1 MIAKAFQQ
9 FNYTSI
15 IVSSI
20 LLLGVS
26 YYYTTID
33 IKWYFVE
40 SKILNGI
47 LVFGSLMLSNYA
59 IDTVTRQLTIER
71 SNRNAYH
78 LLLYPLVIFS
88 FPLESLDM
96 RFILGSA
103 AIWSAWRN
111 TRLFIETTN
120 NQEKIKRLLD
130 SVLLITISSLLI
142 LENIFILIVPIIILF
157 LGNIKRDIK
166 YFIIIIGTPII
177 IIPTISVILSFL
189 KLDNKLFSSYFF
201 DTSDKLA
208 TSMVTDFG
216 FQSSLWPLTLV
227 IFYFLIAVII
237 KLRKTVGFQRRLL
250 DIIGVFFFFSLIIFF
265 MINQSISG
273 SELHYLSL
281 IIVYFIAQI
290 FTKKI
295 SSIYV
300 NLIFISLIVTTV
312 TFKFII

>member
-9 FNYTSI
+9 FNYTSL
-15 IVSSI
+15 IVSTI

-130 SVLLITISSLLI
+130 AVLLITISSLLI

-189 KLDNKLFSSYFF
+189 NLDNKLFSSYLF

-227 IFYFLIAVII
+227 VFYFLIAVII

-265 MINQSISG
+265 MMNQSISG
-273 SELHYLSL
+273 SEFHYLSL

>member
-15 IVSSI
+15 IVSS
-20 LLLGVS
+20 LLLIGVS
-26 YYYTTID
+26 YYYTTLD

-130 SVLLITISSLLI
+130 AVLLITISSLLI

-157 LGNIKRDIK
+157 IGNIKRDIK
-166 YFIIIIGTPII
+166 FFIIIIGTPII

-189 KLDNKLFSSYFF
+189 NLDNKLFSSYLFN
-201 DTSDKLA
+201 TSEKLA
-208 TSMVTDFG
+208 TSMVNDFG

-265 MINQSISG
+265 MMNQSISG
-273 SELHYLSL
+273 SEFHYLSL

>member
-20 LLLGVS
+20 LLIGVS

-130 SVLLITISSLLI
+130 AVLLITISSLLI

-166 YFIIIIGTPII
+166 FFIIIIGTPII

-189 KLDNKLFSSYFF
+189 NLDNKLFSSYLF

-265 MINQSISG
+265 MMNQSISG
-273 SELHYLSL
+273 SEFHYLSL

>member
-9 FNYTSI
+9 FNYTSL
-15 IVSSI
+15 IVSTI

-130 SVLLITISSLLI
+130 AVLLITISSLLI

-166 YFIIIIGTPII
+166 FFIIIIGTPII

-189 KLDNKLFSSYFF
+189 NLDNKLFSSYLF

-208 TSMVTDFG
+208 TSMATDFG
-216 FQSSLWPLTLV
+216 LQSSLWPLTLV

-265 MINQSISG
+265 MMNQSISG
-273 SELHYLSL
+273 SEFHYLSL

>member
-20 LLLGVS
+20 LLIGVS

-130 SVLLITISSLLI
+130 AVLLITISSLLI

-166 YFIIIIGTPII
+166 FFIIIIGTPII

-189 KLDNKLFSSYFF
+189 NLDNKLFSSYLFN
-201 DTSDKLA
+201 TSEKLA

-237 KLRKTVGFQRRLL
+237 KLRKTVGFQRRIL

-265 MINQSISG
+265 MMNQSISG
-273 SELHYLSL
+273 SEFHYLSL

>member
-9 FNYTSI
+9 FNYTSL
-15 IVSSI
+15 IVSTI

-130 SVLLITISSLLI
+130 AVLLITISSLLI

-166 YFIIIIGTPII
+166 FFIIIIGTPII

-189 KLDNKLFSSYFF
+189 NLDNKLFSSYLF

-265 MINQSISG
+265 MMNQSISG
-273 SELHYLSL
+273 SEFHYLSL

>member
-9 FNYTSI
+9 FNYTSL
-15 IVSSI
+15 IVSTI

-130 SVLLITISSLLI
+130 AVLLITISSLLI

-166 YFIIIIGTPII
+166 FFIIIIGTPII

-189 KLDNKLFSSYFF
+189 NLDNKLFSSYLF

-237 KLRKTVGFQRRLL
+237 KLRKTVGFQRRIL

-265 MINQSISG
+265 MMNQSISG
-273 SELHYLSL
+273 SEFHYLSL

>member
-9 FNYTSI
+9 FNYTSL
-15 IVSSI
+15 IVSTI

-189 KLDNKLFSSYFF
+189 NLDNKLFSSYLF

-265 MINQSISG
+265 MMNKSISG
-273 SELHYLSL
+273 SEFHYLSL

-300 NLIFISLIVTTV
+300 NLIFISLIVTIV

>member
-20 LLLGVS
+20 LLIGVS

-130 SVLLITISSLLI
+130 AVLLITISSLLI

-189 KLDNKLFSSYFF
+189 NLDNKLFSSYLFN
-201 DTSDKLA
+201 TSEKLA

-265 MINQSISG
+265 MMNQSISG
-273 SELHYLSL
+273 SEFHYLSL
-281 IIVYFIAQI
+281 VIVYFIAQI

-295 SSIYV
+295 SSFYV
-300 NLIFISLIVTTV
+300 NLIFISLIVTIV

>member
-20 LLLGVS
+20 LLIGVS

-130 SVLLITISSLLI
+130 AVLLITISSLLI

-166 YFIIIIGTPII
+166 FFIIIIGTPII

-189 KLDNKLFSSYFF
+189 NLDNKLFSSYLFN
-201 DTSDKLA
+201 TSEKLA

-265 MINQSISG
+265 MMNQSISG
-273 SELHYLSL
+273 SEFHYLSL

-300 NLIFISLIVTTV
+300 NLIFISLIVTIV

>member
-9 FNYTSI
+9 FNYTSL
-15 IVSSI
+15 IVSTI

-189 KLDNKLFSSYFF
+189 NLDNKLFSSYLF

-227 IFYFLIAVII
+227 VFYFLIAVII
-237 KLRKTVGFQRRLL
+237 KLRKTVGFQRRIL

-265 MINQSISG
+265 MMNQSISG
-273 SELHYLSL
+273 SEFHYLSL
-281 IIVYFIAQI
+281 VIVYFIAQI

-295 SSIYV
+295 SSFYV
-300 NLIFISLIVTTV
+300 NLIFISLIVTIV

>member
-9 FNYTSI
+9 FNYTSL
-15 IVSSI
+15 IVSTI

-130 SVLLITISSLLI
+130 AVLLITISSLLI

-189 KLDNKLFSSYFF
+189 NLDNKLFSSYLF

-265 MINQSISG
+265 MMNKSISG
-273 SELHYLSL
+273 SEFHYLSL

>member
-9 FNYTSI
+9 FNYTSL
-15 IVSSI
+15 IVSTI

-59 IDTVTRQLTIER
+59 IDTVTRQLSIER

-130 SVLLITISSLLI
+130 AVLLITISSLLI

-166 YFIIIIGTPII
+166 FFIIIIGTPII

-189 KLDNKLFSSYFF
+189 NLDNKLFSSYLFN
-201 DTSDKLA
+201 TSEKLA

-265 MINQSISG
+265 MMNQSISG
-273 SELHYLSL
+273 SEFHYLSL
-281 IIVYFIAQI
+281 VIVYFIAQI

-295 SSIYV
+295 SSFYV
-300 NLIFISLIVTTV
+300 NLIFISLIVTIV

>member
-15 IVSSI
+15 IVSS
-20 LLLGVS
+20 LLLIGVS
-26 YYYTTID
+26 YYYTTLD

-130 SVLLITISSLLI
+130 AVLLITISSLLI

-157 LGNIKRDIK
+157 IGNIKRDIK
-166 YFIIIIGTPII
+166 FFIIIIGTPII

-189 KLDNKLFSSYFF
+189 NLDNKLFSSYLFN
-201 DTSDKLA
+201 TSEKLA
-208 TSMVTDFG
+208 TSMVNDFG

-265 MINQSISG
+265 MMNQSISG
-273 SELHYLSL
+273 SEFHYLSL
-281 IIVYFIAQI
+281 VIVYFIAQI

>member
-9 FNYTSI
+9 LNYTSL

-26 YYYTTID
+26 YYYTTLD
-33 IKWYFVE
+33 IKWSFFE

-47 LVFGSLMLSNYA
+47 LVFGALMLSNYS

-130 SVLLITISSLLI
+130 AVLLITISSVLI

-157 LGNIKRDIK
+157 VGNIKRDIK
-166 YFIIIIGTPII
+166 YFIIIIVTPII
-177 IIPTISVILSFL
+177 ITPTIYVIMSFL
-189 KLDNKLFSSYFF
+189 NLDSMFFNSYLFDVSGKLEI
-201 DTSDKLA
+201 
-208 TSMVTDFG
+208 SMVNDFKV
-216 FQSSLWPLTLV
+216 QSKFWPLILV
-227 IFYFLIAVII
+227 IVYFLVAVVI
-237 KLRKTVGFQRRLL
+237 KLRKTVGFQRQLL
-250 DIIGVFFFFSLIIFF
+250 DIIGIIFF
-265 MINQSISG
+265 FLFIIFFLLNQSISG
-273 SELHYLSL
+273 SEFHYISL
-281 IIVYFIAQI
+281 ILVYFIAQI
-290 FTKKI
+290 FTRKI
-295 SSIYV
+295 NSIYV
-300 NLIFISLIVTTV
+300 NLIFISLIASSII
-312 TFKFII
+312 FKFII

>member
-20 LLLGVS
+20 LLIGVS

-130 SVLLITISSLLI
+130 AVLLITISSLLI

-189 KLDNKLFSSYFF
+189 NLDNKLFSSYLF

-265 MINQSISG
+265 MMNQSISG
-273 SELHYLSL
+273 SEFHYLSL
-281 IIVYFIAQI
+281 VIVYFIAQI

>member
-9 FNYTSI
+9 FNYTSL
-15 IVSSI
+15 IVSTI

-130 SVLLITISSLLI
+130 AVLLITISSLLI

-189 KLDNKLFSSYFF
+189 NLDNKLFSSYLF

-265 MINQSISG
+265 MMNQSISG
-273 SELHYLSL
+273 SEFHYLSL

>member
-9 FNYTSI
+9 FNYTSL
-15 IVSSI
+15 IVSTI

-120 NQEKIKRLLD
+120 NNEKIKRLLD

-189 KLDNKLFSSYFF
+189 NLDNKLFSSYLF

-208 TSMVTDFG
+208 TSMATDFG
-216 FQSSLWPLTLV
+216 LQSSLWPLTLV

-265 MINQSISG
+265 MMNQSISG
-273 SELHYLSL
+273 SEFHYLSL
-281 IIVYFIAQI
+281 VIVYFIAQI

-300 NLIFISLIVTTV
+300 NLIFISLIVTIV

>member
-130 SVLLITISSLLI
+130 AVLLITISSLLI

-166 YFIIIIGTPII
+166 FFIIIIGTPII

-189 KLDNKLFSSYFF
+189 NLDNKLFSSYLFN
-201 DTSDKLA
+201 TSEKLA

-237 KLRKTVGFQRRLL
+237 KLRKTVGFQRRIL

-265 MINQSISG
+265 MMNQSISG
-273 SELHYLSL
+273 SEFHYLSL

>member
-9 FNYTSI
+9 FNYTSL
-15 IVSSI
+15 IVSTI

-130 SVLLITISSLLI
+130 AVLLITISSLLI

-189 KLDNKLFSSYFF
+189 NLDNKLFSSYLF
-201 DTSDKLA
+201 DTSEKLA

-265 MINQSISG
+265 MMNQSISG
-273 SELHYLSL
+273 SEFHYLSL
-281 IIVYFIAQI
+281 VIVYFIAQI

-300 NLIFISLIVTTV
+300 NLIFISLIVTIV

>member
-9 FNYTSI
+9 FNYTSL
-15 IVSSI
+15 IVSTI

-59 IDTVTRQLTIER
+59 IDTVTRQVTIER

-130 SVLLITISSLLI
+130 AVLLITISSLLI

-189 KLDNKLFSSYFF
+189 NLDNKLFSSYLF
-201 DTSDKLA
+201 DTSDKL
-208 TSMVTDFG
+208 VTV
-216 FQSSLWPLTLV
+216 SYTHLTLPT
-227 IFYFLIAVII
+227 I
-237 KLRKTVGFQRRLL
+237 
-250 DIIGVFFFFSLIIFF
+250 
-265 MINQSISG
+265 
-273 SELHYLSL
+273 E
-281 IIVYFIAQI
+281 
-290 FTKKI
+290 
-295 SSIYV
+295 
-300 NLIFISLIVTTV
+300 
-312 TFKFII
+312 

>member
-20 LLLGVS
+20 LLIGVS

-130 SVLLITISSLLI
+130 AVLLITISSLLI

-166 YFIIIIGTPII
+166 FFIIIIGTPII

-189 KLDNKLFSSYFF
+189 NLDNKLFSSYLF
-201 DTSDKLA
+201 DTSDKIA

-237 KLRKTVGFQRRLL
+237 KLRKTVGFQRRIL

-265 MINQSISG
+265 MMNQSISG
-273 SELHYLSL
+273 SEFHYLSL

>member
-20 LLLGVS
+20 LLIGVS

-130 SVLLITISSLLI
+130 AVLLITISSLLI

-166 YFIIIIGTPII
+166 FFIIIIGTPII

-189 KLDNKLFSSYFF
+189 NLDNKLFSSYLFN
-201 DTSDKLA
+201 TSEKLA

-265 MINQSISG
+265 MMNQSISG
-273 SELHYLSL
+273 SEFHYLSL

>member
-9 FNYTSI
+9 FNYTSL
-15 IVSSI
+15 IVSTI

-130 SVLLITISSLLI
+130 AVLLITISSLLI

-189 KLDNKLFSSYFF
+189 NLDNKLFSSYLF

-273 SELHYLSL
+273 SEFHYLSL